1 MRSRINKEIRT
12 HKVAIRKATAIQ
24 IFAYFMAAFIYSM
37 VCIALQ
43 ASIGWILMNW
53 LFGFI
58 IGAPVIIRQ
67 ENIIKHHHKIIE
79 RLYDE
84 LDEIEEVS
92 HSDNIIRVNFGKIAK

>member
-1 MRSRINKEIRT
+1 MRSKINKEIRT

-24 IFAYFMAAFIYSM
+24 IVTYFMAAFIYSM
-37 VCIALQ
+37 ICVALH
-43 ASIGWILMNW
+43 AYIGFILINW
-53 LFGFI
+53 LAGFI
-58 IGAPVIIRQ
+58 IAAPILIRE

-92 HSDNIIRVNFGKIAK
+92 HSENIIRVNFGKIAK

>member
-1 MRSRINKEIRT
+1 MRSKINKEIRI

-37 VCIALQ
+37 ICVALH
-43 ASIGWILMNW
+43 AYIGFILINW
-53 LFGFI
+53 LAGFI
-58 IGAPVIIRQ
+58 IAAPILIRE

-84 LDEIEEVS
+84 LDEIEEVA
-92 HSDNIIRVNFGKIAK
+92 HSENIIRVNFGKIAK